1 MLHPFSSVTHSKRQA
16 ATEVCQLGEEGRILS
31 CNNERCSYNSYLEVS
46 ITVSIGAQIALL
58 VFFIACSA
66 FFSSGETAI
75 TSLDEGRLRYL
86 VNAYRKKRR
95 GLSLLLDEPNDMITA
110 LLILNNLTNVAA
122 SSLMTLLA
130 LRLTSHGLPA
140 YQAAALATGVMTVS
154 LLIFGEITPKNFAM
168 NNAERFT
175 LATINE
181 IYLLTRVLRPFIFIF
196 RGIASL
202 IMHMFGEDLAQEEP
216 LAVSDEQIETLIDAS
231 EESGLIDAQ
240 GGEMIRR
247 ILDFDEI
254 TAEQVMI
261 PRMDVQA
268 IEVRTS
274 PRRAREIV
282 AEGGHSR
289 FPVYDKLPDNVV
301 GTLYAKDLLA
311 EVDNPQTSLHGLL
324 RPIYYAPTTKPI
336 NILLREFQRERVHM
350 AAVIDEFGGMAGI
363 VTLEDIIEEIVG
375 EIEDEYDSPAILIK
389 RVSPDEALVSGEVSV
404 HDLNRTMD
412 IDLPESEGVT
422 VTGLLLHR
430 LEAMPNVGDEVR
442 VGPVLLTVKE
452 TTDRE
457 MTAVSILVDRDLEAE
472 EE

>member
-1 MLHPFSSVTHSKRQA
+1 M
-16 ATEVCQLGEEGRILS
+16 
-31 CNNERCSYNSYLEVS
+31 
-46 ITVSIGAQIALL
+46 SIGAQIALL
-58 VFFIACSA
+58 VFLIVCSA
-66 FFSSGETAI
+66 YFSSTETAI
-75 TSLDEGRLRYL
+75 TSLDEGRLHYL
-86 VNAYRKKRR
+86 VNAHRKKKR
-95 GLSLLLDEPNDMITA
+95 GLSLLLDEPNEMITA

-130 LRLTSHGLPA
+130 VRVMAKGLPA
-140 YQAAALATGVMTVS
+140 YQAGLLATGVMTVS
-154 LLIFGEITPKNFAM
+154 ILIFGEITPKNFAK

-175 LATINE
+175 LATINQ
-181 IYLLTRVLRPFIFIF
+181 IYLLTRVLRPLIFVF

-202 IMHMFGEDLAQEEP
+202 IMRMFGEDLAQEKP

-240 GGEMIRR
+240 DGEMIRR

-254 TAEQVMI
+254 TAEQAMV

-282 AEGGHSR
+282 AEDGHSR
-289 FPVYDKLPDNVV
+289 FPVYDKLPDTVV

-311 EVDNPQTSLHGLL
+311 EVDNPQTSLHSLL
-324 RPIYYAPTTKPI
+324 RPIYYTPTTKPI
-336 NILLREFQRERVHM
+336 NVLLREFQRERVHM
-350 AAVIDEFGGMAGI
+350 AVVIDEFGGMAGI

-389 RVSPDEALVSGEVSV
+389 RISPDEALVSGEVSV

-412 IDLPESEGVT
+412 IDLPGDEGVT

-430 LEAMPNVGDEVR
+430 LEAMPNAGDEVQ
-442 VGPVLLTVKE
+442 VGPVSLTVKE
-452 TTDRE
+452 TTERE
-457 MTAVSILVDRDLEAE
+457 ITTVRVLVDRDRKTAE
-472 EE
+472 E

>member
-1 MLHPFSSVTHSKRQA
+1 
-16 ATEVCQLGEEGRILS
+16 
-31 CNNERCSYNSYLEVS
+31 VS

-58 VFFIACSA
+58 VFFIVCSA
-66 FFSSGETAI
+66 YFSSAETAI
-75 TSLDEGRLRYL
+75 TSLDEGRLHYL
-86 VNAYRKKRR
+86 VKTHRKRKR

-130 LRLTSHGLPA
+130 VRVVGHGLPS
-140 YQAAALATGVMTVS
+140 YQAGLLATGVMTVS
-154 LLIFGEITPKNFAM
+154 VLIFGEITPKNFAK

-175 LATINE
+175 LATINQ
-181 IYLLTRVLRPFIFIF
+181 IYLFTRVLRPFIFVF
-196 RGIASL
+196 RRIASM
-202 IMHMFGEDLAQEEP
+202 IMRMFGEDLAQEEP

-231 EESGLIDAQ
+231 EESGLIDVQ
-240 GGEMIRR
+240 DGEMIRR

-254 TAEQVMI
+254 TAEQVMV
-261 PRMDVQA
+261 PRMDVQS

-282 AEGGHSR
+282 AEDGHSR
-289 FPVYDKLPDNVV
+289 FPVYAKVPDNVV

-311 EVDNPQTSLHGLL
+311 EVDNPQMSLHSLL

-350 AAVIDEFGGMAGI
+350 AVVIDEFGGMAGI

-389 RVSPDEALVSGEVSV
+389 RISLDEALVSGEVSV

-412 IDLPESEGVT
+412 IDLPEDEGVT
-422 VTGLLLHR
+422 ITGLLLHR

-442 VGPVLLTVKE
+442 VGPVVLTVKE
-452 TTDRE
+452 TTERE
-457 MTAVSILVDRDLEAE
+457 ITTVSILVDRDQE
-472 EE
+472 EEEA

>member
-1 MLHPFSSVTHSKRQA
+1 M
-16 ATEVCQLGEEGRILS
+16 
-31 CNNERCSYNSYLEVS
+31 
-46 ITVSIGAQIALL
+46 SIGAQIALL
-58 VFFIACSA
+58 VFFIVCSA
-66 FFSSGETAI
+66 YFSSAETAI
-75 TSLDEGRLRYL
+75 TSLDEGRLHYL
-86 VNAYRKKRR
+86 VNTHRKKRH
-95 GLSLLLDEPNDMITA
+95 GLSLLLNEPNDMITA

-122 SSLMTLLA
+122 SSLMTLLSVRV
-130 LRLTSHGLPA
+130 LPHGLPA
-140 YQAAALATGVMTVS
+140 YQAGLVATVVMTVS
-154 LLIFGEITPKNFAM
+154 LLIFGEITPKNFAK

-175 LATINE
+175 LATINQ
-181 IYLLTRVLRPFIFIF
+181 IYLFTRLLRPLIFVF
-196 RGIASL
+196 RGMAYL
-202 IMHMFGEDLAQEEP
+202 IMRMFGEDLAQEEP

-231 EESGLIDAQ
+231 EERGLIDAED
-240 GGEMIRR
+240 GEMIRR

-254 TAEQVMI
+254 AAEQVMV

-282 AEGGHSR
+282 AEDGHSR

-311 EVDNPQTSLHGLL
+311 EVDNPQTSLHNLL
-324 RPIYYAPTTKPI
+324 RPIYYTPTTKPI

-350 AAVIDEFGGMAGI
+350 AVVIDEFGGMAGI

-412 IDLPESEGVT
+412 IDLPGDEGVT

-430 LEAMPNVGDEVR
+430 LEAMPNVGDEVH
-442 VGPVLLTVKE
+442 VGPVSLTVKE
-452 TTDRE
+452 TTERE
-457 MTAVSILVDRDLEAE
+457 ITAVRVLVDRSPKTPE
-472 EE
+472 E

>member
-1 MLHPFSSVTHSKRQA
+1 M
-16 ATEVCQLGEEGRILS
+16 
-31 CNNERCSYNSYLEVS
+31 
-46 ITVSIGAQIALL
+46 SIGAQIALL
-58 VFFIACSA
+58 VFFIVCSA
-66 FFSSGETAI
+66 YFSSAETAI
-75 TSLDEGRLRYL
+75 TSLDEGRLHYL
-86 VNAYRKKRR
+86 VKTHRKRKR

-130 LRLTSHGLPA
+130 VRVIGHGLPS
-140 YQAAALATGVMTVS
+140 YQAGLLATGVMTVS
-154 LLIFGEITPKNFAM
+154 VLIFGEITPKNFAK

-175 LATINE
+175 LATINQ
-181 IYLLTRVLRPFIFIF
+181 IYLFTRVLRPFIFVF
-196 RGIASL
+196 RRIASM
-202 IMHMFGEDLAQEEP
+202 IMRMFGEDLAQEEP

-231 EESGLIDAQ
+231 EESGLIDVQ
-240 GGEMIRR
+240 DGEMIRR

-254 TAEQVMI
+254 TAEQVMV
-261 PRMDVQA
+261 PRMDVQS

-282 AEGGHSR
+282 AEDGHSR
-289 FPVYDKLPDNVV
+289 FPVYAKVPDNVV

-311 EVDNPQTSLHGLL
+311 EVDNPQMSLHSLL

-350 AAVIDEFGGMAGI
+350 AVVIDEFGGMAGI

-389 RVSPDEALVSGEVSV
+389 RISLDEALVSGEVSV

-412 IDLPESEGVT
+412 IDLPEDEGVT
-422 VTGLLLHR
+422 ITGLLLHR

-442 VGPVLLTVKE
+442 VGPVVLTVKE
-452 TTDRE
+452 TTERE
-457 MTAVSILVDRDLEAE
+457 ITTVSILVDRDQE
-472 EE
+472 EEEA

>member
-1 MLHPFSSVTHSKRQA
+1 M
-16 ATEVCQLGEEGRILS
+16 
-31 CNNERCSYNSYLEVS
+31 
-46 ITVSIGAQIALL
+46 SIGAQIALL
-58 VFFIACSA
+58 VFFIVCSA
-66 FFSSGETAI
+66 YFSSAETAI
-75 TSLDEGRLRYL
+75 TSLDEGRLHYL
-86 VNAYRKKRR
+86 VKTHRKRKR

-130 LRLTSHGLPA
+130 VRVIGHGLPS
-140 YQAAALATGVMTVS
+140 YQAGLLATGVMTVS
-154 LLIFGEITPKNFAM
+154 VLIFGEITPKNFAK

-175 LATINE
+175 LATINQ
-181 IYLLTRVLRPFIFIF
+181 IYLFTRVLRPFIFVF
-196 RGIASL
+196 RRIASM
-202 IMHMFGEDLAQEEP
+202 IMRMFGEDLAQEEP

-231 EESGLIDAQ
+231 EESGLIDVQ
-240 GGEMIRR
+240 DGEMIRR

-254 TAEQVMI
+254 TAEQVMV
-261 PRMDVQA
+261 PRMDVQS

-282 AEGGHSR
+282 AEDGHSR
-289 FPVYDKLPDNVV
+289 FPVYAKVPDNVV

-311 EVDNPQTSLHGLL
+311 EVDNPQMSLHSLL

-350 AAVIDEFGGMAGI
+350 AVVIDEFGGMAGI

-389 RVSPDEALVSGEVSV
+389 RISLDEALVSGEVSV

-412 IDLPESEGVT
+412 IDLPEDEGVT
-422 VTGLLLHR
+422 ITGLLLHR
-430 LEAMPNVGDEVR
+430 LEAMPNVGDEVC
-442 VGPVLLTVKE
+442 VGPVVLTVKE
-452 TTDRE
+452 TTERE
-457 MTAVSILVDRDLEAE
+457 ITTVSILVDRDQE
-472 EE
+472 EEA